1 MKNFSSETRKIFF
14 PIFYKL
20 DNPKKSMEIGT
31 ELKKIYPEELKFNKD
46 KFILLDKEEQLDFI
60 RKKLDFLIENLK
72 LNNSNENLTNINNH

>member
-1 MKNFSSETRKIFF
+1 
-14 PIFYKL
+14 
-20 DNPKKSMEIGT
+20 MEIGT